1 MEINGESGQM
11 NQVPVYLVGCLR
23 TGGTDRPATTAFK
36 VACAHCK
43 LVLFNGEFIN
53 TPHAETAKCPFEE
66 PMIDPL
72 QQAMF
77 LIQEWTMQANQL
89 TVLNNEKASKIIE
102 LENSLIALSRNR
114 QKDFR
119 RHQQLE
125 TAYRELIETLES
137 K

>member
-1 MEINGESGQM
+1 M
-11 NQVPVYLVGCLR
+11 
-23 TGGTDRPATTAFK
+23 A
-36 VACAHCK
+36 
-43 LVLFNGEFIN
+43 
-53 TPHAETAKCPFEE
+53 
-66 PMIDPL
+66 DPL

-77 LIQEWTMQANQL
+77 LIQEWTTQANQL
-89 TVLNNEKASKIIE
+89 TVLNNEKASRIIE

>member
-1 MEINGESGQM
+1 M
-11 NQVPVYLVGCLR
+11 
-23 TGGTDRPATTAFK
+23 A
-36 VACAHCK
+36 
-43 LVLFNGEFIN
+43 
-53 TPHAETAKCPFEE
+53 
-66 PMIDPL
+66 DPL

-77 LIQEWTMQANQL
+77 LIQEWTTQANQL